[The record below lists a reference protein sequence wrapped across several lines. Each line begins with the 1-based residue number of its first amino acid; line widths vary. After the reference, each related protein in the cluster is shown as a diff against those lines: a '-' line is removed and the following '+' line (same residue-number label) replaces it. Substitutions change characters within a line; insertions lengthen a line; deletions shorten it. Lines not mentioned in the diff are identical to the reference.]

1 MTLTQQIEQHNKPLQ
16 EAMKAKGFRMKK
28 KGTTVCYY
36 DKADVFQS
44 FPAGYITGPSDNNT
58 DKRYITGKYM
68 SVRDNNGC
76 WKQQTMP
83 LNLLSN
89 LQRWALD
96 TAKEVLTQA

>member
-1 MTLTQQIEQHNKPLQ
+1 MILAQQIEQHNKPLQ

-28 KGTTVCYY
+28 VGKTVCYY
-36 DKADVFQS
+36 DKADVFQP
-44 FPAGYITGPSDNNT
+44 FPAGYITGPSDNYN
-58 DKRYITGKYM
+58 TGKYM

-83 LNLLSN
+83 LNRLSK
-89 LQRWALD
+89 LQQWALD